1 MKKWSE
7 EEIGKAIRHFIISDE
22 EFLVSFIQGQSCC
35 IEKMTI
41 LEAAINEL
49 LTLRRRLEDKNRIMN
64 LIVKN
69 CDEYGNG
76 DNEPHKAADA
86 IIKYLTEGS
95 DGE

>member
-1 MKKWSE
+1 MRSE
-7 EEIGKAIRHFIISDE
+7 EEIRNEMSKMIINMNTPVIAYEVNAVLS
-22 EFLVSFIQGQSCC
+22 
-35 IEKMTI
+35 
-41 LEAAINEL
+41 AAIKEL

>member
-7 EEIGKAIRHFIISDE
+7 EEIRRALNRATMEVNNDEDDQILTDAI
-22 EFLVSFIQGQSCC
+22 
-35 IEKMTI
+35 T
-41 LEAAINEL
+41 EL
-49 LTLRRRLEDKNRIMN
+49 LTLRRRLGDKNRIMN

>member
-7 EEIGKAIRHFIISDE
+7 EEIRRALNRATMEVNNDEDDQILTDAI
-22 EFLVSFIQGQSCC
+22 
-35 IEKMTI
+35 T
-41 LEAAINEL
+41 EL
-49 LTLRRRLEDKNRIMN
+49 LTLRRRLGDKNRIMN

-86 IIKYLTEGS
+86 IIKYLTEG
-95 DGE
+95 